1 MSVKVADVRILSS
14 HPACPYVCLT
24 VAPASRHSPPQ
35 IKFGDNVTLLV
46 SQEPDEWI
54 DPDREKAALRH
65 TAL

>member
-1 MSVKVADVRILSS
+1 M
-14 HPACPYVCLT
+14 PACPNMFGLA
-24 VAPASRHSPPQ
+24 VALSSRHPPPQ